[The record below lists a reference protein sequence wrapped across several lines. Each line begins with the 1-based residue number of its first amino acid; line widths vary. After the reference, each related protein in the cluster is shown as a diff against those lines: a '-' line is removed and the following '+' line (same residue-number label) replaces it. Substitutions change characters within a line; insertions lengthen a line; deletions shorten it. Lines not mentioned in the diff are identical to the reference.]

1 MKQAADKQPNTLQ
14 ISIDCKATVNLGHF
28 SRGGKARGS
37 EAVKALDHDM
47 ATKEKMIPF
56 GILNLDSDQLYVCYG
71 TSYKTSDFVCDALE
85 WWWEQVKDE
94 NRETEE
100 LVIYADNGPENNSH
114 RTQFLFRMVEFAKR
128 TGLKIR
134 LVYYPPY
141 HSKYNPI
148 ERSWSFL
155 ENHWNGTLLDKVCTV
170 LEWTK
175 SMTWKCLKPVV
186 HLLDKAYKKGV
197 RLNRDDLSEIQ
208 PYITRHSELKKW
220 DVTITSSLPQVNS

>member
-1 MKQAADKQPNTLQ
+1 MDRSPKTLK

-37 EAVKALDHDM
+37 EAVQALDHDM
-47 ATKEKMIPF
+47 AAKEKMIPF
-56 GILNLDSDQLYVCYG
+56 GILNLETDQLYVCYG
-71 TSYKTSDFVCDALE
+71 ISYKTSDFVCDALE
-85 WWWEQVKDE
+85 WWWDQVKAT
-94 NRETEE
+94 NQETEE
-100 LVIYADNGPENNSH
+100 LLIYADNGPESNSH

-148 ERSWSFL
+148 ERLWSFL
-155 ENHWNGTLLDKVCTV
+155 ENHWNGTLLDTAFTV

-175 SMTWKCLKPVV
+175 SMIWKGLNPVV
-186 HLLDKAYKKGV
+186 QLLDKAYERGV
-197 RLNRDDLSEIQ
+197 RLGKDDMLKIQ
-208 PYITRHSELKKW
+208 PYIHRHSELKKW
-220 DVTITSSLPQVNS
+220 DVTMTPAPYQVNS